1 LPSILPTKSAKKM
14 IRMIL
19 VNSCISVI
27 AIIIS
32 FVVLEV
38 GIRYHFSNHANY
50 DFEMWKYAVEL
61 KDPLTD
67 GTLPFHHKPGK
78 SGNYFGV
85 EIKTNSLGLRNAE
98 ITVPKPPGT
107 KRVLMLGDSFTLGW
121 GVPVEDTY
129 SRQLEKMLHTKSGA
143 YEVVNM
149 GTGNY
154 NSSMEV
160 ELFKRKGLALN
171 PDIVVLMYYI
181 NDTETTPKINRTS
194 YFLMRH
200 FYLPAYIGARLKQ
213 LGMMNNEKDWLQAY
227 YRKLYATD
235 SEGFRKAKEA
245 INELINITSERN
257 IRLLIVNIPD
267 LRRLK
272 EYPFGF
278 ATALPKGLAKDN
290 SLPFIDLLLHLHKY
304 DGQSLWVS
312 EDDAHMNRAAN
323 NIAAKAIFEKIV
335 EEQDD
340 SRSLRQSD
348 KSSFH

>member
-1 LPSILPTKSAKKM
+1 M
-14 IRMIL
+14 MRMIL
-19 VNSCISVI
+19 VNSCISVA
-27 AIIIS
+27 AIIIT

-38 GIRYHFSNHANY
+38 GIRYHFSSHTNY

-61 KDPLTD
+61 KDPLAD
-67 GTLPFHHKPGK
+67 GALPFHHKPGK

-107 KRVLMLGDSFTLGW
+107 KRVLVLGDSFTLGW
-121 GVPVEDTY
+121 GVPFEDTY

-160 ELFKRKGLALN
+160 ELFKRKGLALD

-181 NDTETTPKINRTS
+181 NDTETTPEINSMS
-194 YFLMRH
+194 YHVMRH
-200 FYLPAYIGARLKQ
+200 FYLPAYISARLKQ

-227 YRKLYATD
+227 YRKLYATN
-235 SEGFRKAKEA
+235 SEGFRRAKEA
-245 INELINITSERN
+245 VNELVHITSERN
-257 IRLLIVNIPD
+257 IKLLVVNIPD

-278 ATALPKGLAKDN
+278 ATALPEGLAKDN
-290 SLPFIDLLLHLHKY
+290 ALPFIDLLLHLNKY

-312 EDDAHMNRAAN
+312 KEDAHMNSAAN
-323 NIAAKAIFEKIV
+323 NIAAKAIFEKIIEV
-335 EEQDD
+335 QAG
-340 SRSLRQSD
+340 SSSVRPSG
-348 KSSFH
+348 KSSNQ